1 MPDKV
6 GRFNGQEKAFV
17 EAYGTTGDREY
28 ARFRANYRSTASA
41 VQALQRPAI
50 QAEIRKVQLER
61 LHNDLLPA
69 AVTVLRTALDLDYAG
84 VPWGSRI
91 TAAKIVTDRVFND
104 AQSAASK
111 DMADMTAD
119 ELKERMAQLQN
130 RLADIAKPVL
140 DHVDDAPEA
149 GAFE

>member
-1 MPDKV
+1 MPSKTGKLTASETAV
-6 GRFNGQEKAFV
+6 VQAFAETESVQFARMKGQ
-17 EAYGTTGDREY
+17 
-28 ARFRANYRSTASA
+28 YRSDQA
-41 VQALQRPAI
+41 VYQALQRPAV

-69 AVTVLRTALDLDYAG
+69 AVTVLRTALDLDHAG

-104 AQSAASK
+104 AQSGQRK
-111 DMADMTAD
+111 DVADMTAD
-119 ELKERMAQLQN
+119 ELKDAMQDLQS
-130 RLADIAKPVL
+130 RLANMAKPI
-140 DHVDDAPEA
+140 VDATPAPTEE